1 MTDSQGRRPGQ
12 RGETPDPITL
22 AEPSKP
28 DPELER
34 RSSHLRAIEVALW
47 TIAGLLCFIIADMAS
62 LHVDVAG
69 GDPSKQHAV
78 YNGIGAACFVYAF
91 VVLRRRS

>member
-1 MTDSQGRRPGQ
+1 MNDIIDV
-12 RGETPDPITL
+12 ETT
-22 AEPSKP
+22 EPSKP
-28 DPELER
+28 DTDLDR
-34 RSSHLRAIEVALW
+34 RSSQLGAIEVALW

-69 GDPSKQHAV
+69 GDPSKHHAV

-91 VVLRRRS
+91 VVLRRKS